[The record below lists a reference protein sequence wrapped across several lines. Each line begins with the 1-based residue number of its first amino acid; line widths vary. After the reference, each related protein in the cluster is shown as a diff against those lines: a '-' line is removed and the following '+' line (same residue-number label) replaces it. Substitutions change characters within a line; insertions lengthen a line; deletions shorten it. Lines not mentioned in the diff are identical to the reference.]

1 MMSSI
6 GKVGWESPANIA
18 LVKYWGKQPNQIP
31 MNPSLSFVL
40 NESVVR
46 MNVDYAANDKGFT
59 SLNHFTLNGKPNTGF
74 QNRIGTFINTLTPY
88 FSFLRGMDLSI
99 SSESTFPHS
108 AGIASSAAAFS
119 AMALNLCSIEREVTG
134 TIDID
139 SLELSMDKALMGIF
153 NTARNTDKDPVGELD
168 DGGFFLK
175 ASFIA
180 RLGSGSACRSLQDGF
195 VAWGNSTLLAGSDDR
210 YAIRVDDDHV
220 NPVFNSLR
228 DAVLIIDDTVKKVSS
243 SAGHALMHHHAYRQ
257 SRIAQ
262 AGNNLEQLLLSLK
275 TGDESLFFSV
285 IENEALSLHSLMMSS
300 NPGYILMKP
309 GSIEALDKIS
319 AFRSHHGI
327 NMGFTM
333 DAGPNIH
340 LIYFERDSHM
350 VKKFIKEEL
359 AMCCVDNRWIDD
371 GMGKGPV
378 QTIRT

>member
-1 MMSSI
+1 MNNN

-31 MNPSLSFVL
+31 MNASLSFVL
-40 NESVVR
+40 KESVVR
-46 MNVDYAANDKGFT
+46 MSLDYASNDIDASRLT
-59 SLNHFTLNGKPNTGF
+59 HFTLNGTPNSGF
-74 QNRIGTFINTLTPY
+74 QSRISSFIHTLIPY
-88 FSFLRGMDLSI
+88 FPFLRGMDLSI

-119 AMALNLCSIEREVTG
+119 ALALNLCSIEKEVTG
-134 TIDID
+134 VIDIGCLGISTD
-139 SLELSMDKALMGIF
+139 TDWLSTFNRGMISGNNSL
-153 NTARNTDKDPVGELD
+153 GELD
-168 DGGFFLK
+168 YASFILK

-195 VAWGNSTLLAGSDDR
+195 VAWGSSSALPGSDDR
-210 YAIRVDDDHV
+210 YAIKVADQYV
-220 NPVFNSLR
+220 SPVFGSLR

-257 SRIAQ
+257 SRIDQ
-262 AGNNLEQLLLSLK
+262 AGNNMELLLTSLQS
-275 TGDESLFFSV
+275 GDEDLFFSV

-309 GSIEALDKIS
+309 ASILALEKIIE
-319 AFRSHHGI
+319 FRSHSGI
-327 NMGFTM
+327 HLGFTM

-340 LIYFERDSHM
+340 LIYFERDSGI
-350 VKKFIKEEL
+350 VKEFIHDTL
-359 AMCCVDNRWIDD
+359 ARFCVDNRWIDD

-378 QTIRT
+378 HTMTE